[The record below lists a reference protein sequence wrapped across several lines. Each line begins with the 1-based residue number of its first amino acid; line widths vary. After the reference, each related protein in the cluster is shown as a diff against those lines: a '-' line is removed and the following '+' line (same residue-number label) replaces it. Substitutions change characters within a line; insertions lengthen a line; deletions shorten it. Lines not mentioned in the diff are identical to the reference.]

1 MDHTQ
6 VETTVAGVSVAT
18 VVFGFFGSA
27 ISLSYTKELT
37 RTRACVAVFAGTM
50 TAIATTPLAMH
61 YGNIPAPLVNGISFL
76 LGLITMAGIPV
87 LFSLVER
94 IKDFKFPQ
102 LPDRKDQP

>member
-27 ISLSYTKELT
+27 ISLSYAKELT
-37 RTRACVAVFAGTM
+37 RTLAVVAVFAGTV
-50 TAIATTPLAMH
+50 TAVATTPLAMY
-61 YGNIPAPLVNGISFL
+61 YGSFPAPLVNGIAFL
-76 LGLITMAGIPV
+76 LGLTTMAAIPV

-94 IKDFKFPQ
+94 IKDLKLPQ